1 MERNWKQKIK
11 IIYYIDYSL
20 THRQD
25 GMNIFN
31 DCEFSKCII
40 TGNENFIERKGMKK
54 FDAVAINIESYKE
67 DYVSAYLIFM
77 TTYIQLRHKK
87 I

>member
-1 MERNWKQKIK
+1 MESWLVGNWKQNIK

-20 THRQD
+20 TNRQD
-25 GMNIFN
+25 GMNMFG

-40 TGNENFIERKGMKK
+40 TGNENFIERKQRHGIKK
-54 FDAVAINIESYKE
+54 FDAVVINIESYKE
-67 DYVSAYLIFM
+67 DEVS
-77 TTYIQLRHKK
+77 TYDYIK